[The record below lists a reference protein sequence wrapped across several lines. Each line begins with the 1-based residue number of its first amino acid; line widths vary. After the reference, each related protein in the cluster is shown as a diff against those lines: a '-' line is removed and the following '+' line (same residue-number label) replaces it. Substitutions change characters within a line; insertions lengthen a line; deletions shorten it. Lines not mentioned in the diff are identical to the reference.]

1 MPRTGDWGLGTG
13 DWEVCPIGSI
23 WVRLWFHQSGS
34 FPQHFFSI
42 LYRIDLG
49 GTSASTWPRIAS
61 SCFSILYRIDL
72 GGTPALAGSDRPL
85 WRFSILYRIDLGG
98 TRGAGRWRWR
108 R

>member
-1 MPRTGDWGLGTG
+1 MPRGG

-49 GTSASTWPRIAS
+49 GTAQLCCELPWSHFIFRRYVALRL
-61 SCFSILYRIDL
+61 SCHFVF
-72 GGTPALAGSDRPL
+72 ALLSPVLAV
-85 WRFSILYRIDLGG
+85 
-98 TRGAGRWRWR
+98 TTV
-108 R
+108 